1 MVCPPGIVTE
11 KRDPLEVLQQQ
22 IDQRGLKL
30 TRQRRLIAEVFF
42 ESGGHLATEE
52 VWERVRNVDPH
63 VSLATVYRAM
73 KLFSEVGLASAHRF
87 DGTTTRYEPA
97 DRRDEHHDHLI
108 CVECG
113 KIVEFVDDTIE
124 HAQESVAESYGFVVT
139 HHRME
144 LYGVCPD
151 CQGEAKPQ
159 SSVTSM

>member
-1 MVCPPGIVTE
+1 MLCRALTVSE

-22 IDQRGLKL
+22 IDRRGLKL

-52 VWERVRNVDPH
+52 VWERVRHVDPH

-87 DGTTTRYEPA
+87 DGTATRYEPA
-97 DRRDEHHDHLI
+97 DHHEEHHDHLI

-113 KIVEFVDDTIE
+113 KIVEFMDDTIE
-124 HAQESVAESYGFVVT
+124 AAQDSVAAAHGFEVT

-144 LYGVCPD
+144 LYGLCPD
-151 CQGEAKPQ
+151 CKSPAGQGA
-159 SSVTSM
+159 TWT